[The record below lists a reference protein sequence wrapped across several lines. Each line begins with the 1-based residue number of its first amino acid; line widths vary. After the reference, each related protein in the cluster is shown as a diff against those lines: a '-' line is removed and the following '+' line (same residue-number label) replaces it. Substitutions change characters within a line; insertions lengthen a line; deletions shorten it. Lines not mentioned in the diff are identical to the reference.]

1 MPEYP
6 QNRKG
11 EATTSPFCFLRA
23 VLISFEEYFLPFIFA
38 HKKEGYEQVSDY
50 YYHCIACHHGSY
62 VAANQLF

>member
-23 VLISFEEYFLPFIFA
+23 VLISFEEYFLHFIFA
-38 HKKEGYEQVSDY
+38 HKKEGYE
-50 YYHCIACHHGSY
+50 
-62 VAANQLF
+62 